1 MLNTKNWE
9 LISTKSILNINISNE
24 ANNEKKNVLKNL
36 RSSNS
41 NKIAFGQININFL
54 RKNFELLTE
63 MVRDKVE
70 LLMISETKLKFPSQ
84 TLSFI

>member
-36 RSSNS
+36 RSNNS

-70 LLMISETKLKFPSQ
+70 LLMISETKLKFPFQ

>member
-36 RSSNS
+36 RSNNS

-84 TLSFI
+84 TLSFM